1 MSLPHKGDHFWCPL
15 DIAEE
20 LRAVFPSLHTLVLQ
34 QRNSRDLRQQKGNKE
49 GRNHTEVIC
58 TLKGRRCWDE
68 KPGPEENLSQVIWV
82 TDHTPQAMAD
92 PLITVSRIASE
103 GVLLVVSNHFK
114 KHSSKPDGPA
124 NVVSCAELF
133 VFFLGVQDQGG
144 EEREKHPH
152 TCTEGRGDG
161 VCQLYITW
169 DGCAEGG
176 LQD

>member
-1 MSLPHKGDHFWCPL
+1 MSSPHKGDYFWCPL
-15 DIAEE
+15 DIEEE
-20 LRAVFPSLHTLVLQ
+20 LRVVFPSLHILALQ

-58 TLKGRRCWDE
+58 TLKSGRCWDE
-68 KPGPEENLSQVIWV
+68 KPGPEEDLPQVIWV

-103 GVLLVVSNHFK
+103 GVLLVVSHHFK
-114 KHSSKPDGPA
+114 KHSSEPDGPA
-124 NVVSCAELF
+124 NVVSCAKLF

-152 TCTEGRGDG
+152 TCTEEM
-161 VCQLYITW
+161 VCYMKCTMWLW
-169 DGCAEGG
+169 R
-176 LQD
+176 LL